1 MVRTEVSKAMKLRW
15 VVLSLFALSLMC
27 FAPGKANALGA
38 AAPAVG
44 AQYDHD
50 HDRDRDRDWDAPP
63 SEFREAQRQGFHD
76 GIEGARKDFDNR
88 RAPNVENRE
97 EFRHPHV
104 ARDLRED
111 YREGFRAGY
120 DRATSHLNSLHY

>member
-1 MVRTEVSKAMKLRW
+1 MKLRW
-15 VVLSLFALSLMC
+15 VGLSLLSLSLVC
-27 FAPGKANALGA
+27 FAPSKAKAMGA
-38 AAPAVG
+38 ASPAVG

-50 HDRDRDRDWDAPP
+50 HDRDRDRDHDWDAPP
-63 SEFREAQRQGFHD
+63 SEFRDAQRQGFHD
-76 GIEGARKDFDNR
+76 GIEGARKDFENHR
-88 RAPNVENRE
+88 PPNVGNRD

-120 DRATSHLNSLHY
+120 DRAMSHLNSLHY

>member
-1 MVRTEVSKAMKLRW
+1 MKLRW

-27 FAPGKANALGA
+27 FAPSKANAMGS
-38 AAPAVG
+38 AAPAVGAQG

-50 HDRDRDRDWDAPP
+50 HDRDRDRDRDHDWDAAP
-63 SEFREAQRQGFHD
+63 SDFRDAQRQGFHD
-76 GIEGARKDFDNR
+76 GIEGARKDFDNH
-88 RAPNVENRE
+88 RAPNVANRD

-104 ARDLRED
+104 SRDLRED

-120 DRATSHLNSLHY
+120 DRAMSHLNSLHY